1 MPWTPHLTSVV
12 QYVRE
17 VPSPRFFEPMK
28 CLPVER
34 LPSGEKWLY
43 EVKWDG
49 YRTLAIRDGK
59 TVLLYSDRANSHTE
73 KFPAIVLA
81 LGQLPARRFV
91 LDGEVVA
98 LNQDGVPD
106 FQQLQ
111 NWKTTT
117 FPIVYYVFDLL
128 HLDGKDL
135 VGLTLTER
143 RRALGKL
150 ARSFREPIVLSE
162 QFPVDVDSFVSGIR
176 ARGLEGVVAKRSDSI
191 YESGKRTG
199 SWQKKRFGAVEGFAI
214 GGYVPGANGV
224 DEILIGE
231 IKAGK
236 LYYMNSVR
244 AGLVQHTRKM
254 LFDALRPLVTKK
266 CPFVN
271 LPEPP
276 GRKHALTA
284 DEMKEC
290 VWVRPKLQAEVEYVN
305 RTAGGRLRHPKFR
318 QLL

>member
-1 MPWTPHLTSVV
+1 VV
-12 QYVRE
+12 QYARD

-28 CLPVER
+28 CLPVEH
-34 LPSGEKWLY
+34 LPSGDKWLY

-59 TVLLYSDRANSHTE
+59 TVLLYSDRGNSHTE
-73 KFPAIVLA
+73 KFPGIVLA

-98 LNQDGVPD
+98 LNEKGVPD

-111 NWKTTT
+111 NWKTTRY
-117 FPIVYYVFDLL
+117 PVVYYVFDML

-135 VGLTLTER
+135 VDLDLAER
-143 RRALGKL
+143 RRKL
-150 ARSFREPIVLSE
+150 AKLAGYFREPLLISE
-162 QFPVDVDSFVSGIR
+162 QFRVEIESFVSGIK
-176 ARGLEGVVAKRSDSI
+176 ARGLEGVVAKRADSA

-199 SWQKKRFGAVEGFAI
+199 SWQKKRFGVVENFLI
-214 GGYVPGANGV
+214 GGYVHGGNGV
-224 DEILIGE
+224 DEILVGE
-231 IKAGK
+231 RRSGR
-236 LYYMNSVR
+236 LCYMNSVR
-244 AGLVQHTRKM
+244 AGLVQHTRR
-254 LFDALRPLVTKK
+254 LLLDALEPLVSKK

-276 GRKHALTA
+276 GRPHALTA
-284 DEMKEC
+284 EEMQEC
-290 VWVRPKLQAEVEYVN
+290 VWVRAKLQAEVEYVN

-318 QLL
+318 RLV